1 MEELRDVLKNYLEEH
16 PLWDKRVSVVQVT
29 AAKPDVMEIRLLIS
43 AANAAISGKIIL
55 KACPGP
61 G

>member
-1 MEELRDVLKNYLEEH
+1 MLKNYLEEH